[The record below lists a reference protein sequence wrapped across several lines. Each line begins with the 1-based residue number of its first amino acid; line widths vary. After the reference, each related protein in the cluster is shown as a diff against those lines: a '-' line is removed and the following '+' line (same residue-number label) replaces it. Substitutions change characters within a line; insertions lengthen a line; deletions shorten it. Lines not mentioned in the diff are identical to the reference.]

1 MFDIREFLVEN
12 RELLER
18 TSVDH
23 ALRQAI
29 TDFVWSPDARKK
41 REIIAL
47 LDRYLEEKS

>member
-1 MFDIREFLVEN
+1 MFDIREYLVDN

-18 TSVDH
+18 SSVDH
-23 ALRQAI
+23 ELRKAI

-47 LDRYLEEKS
+47 LDRYLQEKS